1 MLTTA
6 SINAISLSIDDN
18 VENISKFERSPLYLV
33 KNFEHSNNE
42 RVLKLLASGC
52 EKTFHHTY
60 DKHKLQINKVALRFL
75 KSEVLAEEVVQE
87 VFIKLWT
94 ERNKIK
100 SGTPIQAWLYT
111 VAKNNTINRLKKKAN
126 EWKAIDY
133 LKNSQKTADNYTA
146 NMVQDAEYKCILNEA
161 LNSLST
167 NQLKVYQLARQ
178 ENLSYIQ
185 IAKHLHISPLTVK
198 THMSRALAHLKYI
211 FTGHGIL

>member
-1 MLTTA
+1 MLPIA
-6 SINAISLSIDDN
+6 SVNAISLSINDN
-18 VENISKFERSPLYLV
+18 VESISELKRAPLYPV
-33 KNFEHSNNE
+33 KNSEQFNNE
-42 RVLKLLASGC
+42 RVLNLLASGC
-52 EKTFHHTY
+52 EKTFQQTY
-60 DKHKLQINKVALRFL
+60 DKYKLQINKVALRFL
-75 KSEVLAEEVVQE
+75 KSDLLAEEVVQE

-100 SGTPIQAWLYT
+100 IGTPIEAWLYT

-133 LKNSQKTADNYTA
+133 LKNIQKTADNYTD
-146 NMVQDAEYKCILNEA
+146 NMVQDEEYKCILNEA

-167 NQLKVYQLARQ
+167 NQLKVYQLSRQ

-185 IAKHLHISPLTVK
+185 IAEHLHISPLTVK

-211 FTGHGIL
+211 FTGYGIL